1 MAPSIAQVA
10 IPVETPRVTK
20 SLRSPLMATG
30 SLDAFEKFD
39 VTTVIGTEFR
49 EGVQIAQLLSAPN
62 SDDIIRDLALLGI
75 HH

>member
-10 IPVETPRVTK
+10 IPVETPHVTK
-20 SLRSPLMATG
+20 NFRSPLKGTG

-49 EGVQIAQLLSAPN
+49 KGVQIAQLLSAPN